1 MKPLSRAAPP
11 ADQEGMARALAIL
24 IVLGALYVCL
34 TVYSQGVDR
43 AFGGALAR
51 FTKSDAP
58 KATPY
63 REPARQPAQD
73 WWEKEERPPPQGIGQ
88 RVRERVNNAME
99 TGAERY
105 GGE

>member
-1 MKPLSRAAPP
+1 L
-11 ADQEGMARALAIL
+11 L
-24 IVLGALYVCL
+24 VLGGLAVFLVVH
-34 TVYSQGVDR
+34 TQGVER

-63 REPARQPAQD
+63 QAPARQPAQD

-99 TGAERY
+99 AGAQRH